1 MQAQRSND
9 KVLDFLMRMKAEGK
23 IPGILG
29 RLGDLGGIDAKY
41 DIAISTACG
50 RLDNIVT
57 DNYDTATAAIKAL
70 KQHNVGRANF
80 IPLNRMEHWR
90 SKSHPINTYVST
102 VDSCSGSNS
111 HFSLQ
116 SRERATP
123 VRPRAGGG

>member
-57 DNYDTATAAIKAL
+57 DTYDTATAAIKAL

-90 SKSHPINTYVST
+90 SKLYPINTYVST
-102 VDSCSGSNS
+102 LD
-111 HFSLQ
+111 
-116 SRERATP
+116 
-123 VRPRAGGG
+123 